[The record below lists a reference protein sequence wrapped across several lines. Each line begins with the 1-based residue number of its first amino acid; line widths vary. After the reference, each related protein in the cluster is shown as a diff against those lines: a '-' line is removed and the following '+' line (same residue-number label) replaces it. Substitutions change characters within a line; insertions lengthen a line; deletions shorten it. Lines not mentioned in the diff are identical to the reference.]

1 MALLTATRKRF
12 KHGVLIISTVILVT
26 LLLSACGGDPQT
38 QQRANLSKTDLD
50 RLISQAQGIGV
61 PGTMLAP
68 ITQQEAQ
75 ISNTSAPLTIFSG
88 QPATDYYSNV
98 AQRYQML
105 SIQVRGLETQVTQQF
120 DYQAALDI
128 QGLENALAQRRAEN
142 FVEAKTFANQLTQY
156 QNQLSTAQFP
166 KDYTRI
172 SFDAKQSTLALQLLG
187 PAYDNLVSLQKDI
200 KQLQASHVDTTALNQ
215 QYQQDLQLFRNAQK
229 PEDFTHLIN
238 LSTTQLQATADF
250 STQAIPYIGAAK
262 LQEFSADLI
271 KLKQYGQN
279 TTSYQQRLTA
289 DQTALAQA
297 RSISDYLKVSS
308 QIDHDISSVQFA
320 LTAGYASYL
329 LKQYNNEVASWG
341 NSHQYHDPV
350 DGGVYNLDY
359 EYGAYGTGPDGNAAL
374 QYAQSTG
381 QQADYQAAI
390 DVINGNLLHLH
401 AMEADYSDKTPH
413 DKPHAA
419 DIQLMKHY
427 NVYGSNG
434 GQVLV
439 VSLIEQTL
447 RYYNNGKLVR
457 TFYVVTGQYMKPS
470 PPGFWSIILRQS
482 PTKFKSSEPQSSVF
496 WYPPTPIQY
505 AMEYHSGG
513 YFFHDAWW
521 RANFGPGDN
530 FPHNDSSGTTSFN
543 GNGSHGCINMNTSD
557 IAWLYPQ
564 IAWGAAV
571 ILY

>member
-12 KHGVLIISTVILVT
+12 KHGVLTISIVMLVT

-38 QQRANLSKTDLD
+38 QQKANLSKTDLD

-156 QNQLSTAQFP
+156 QNQLSTAQLP

-229 PEDFTHLIN
+229 PEDFTQLIN

-308 QIDHDISSVQFA
+308 QIDHDISSLQFA

-413 DKPHAA
+413 DQPHAT

-521 RANFGPGDN
+521 RADFGPGNN

-564 IAWGAAV
+564 IPWGAAV